1 MSSAVVSTS
10 AALGRPFVFEDE
22 TEVEVRLPSNASRA
36 SLDRTAP
43 STLLRAGLGGS
54 PHTNLQGVQE
64 SPLARVQSAIS
75 NQKSKIPPAS
85 VTPASRLEIRPAPA
99 MVSTGISALDALTG
113 SLPRGSL
120 AKILGPAKS
129 V

>member
-22 TEVEVRLPSNASRA
+22 TEVEVRLPSSASRA

-43 STLLRAGLGGS
+43 STSLRAGLGGC
-54 PHTNLQGVQE
+54 PHIDPKAAQE

-75 NQKSKIPPAS
+75 NQKSSQRALLRPRGLRSVPRPQWSQPAS
-85 VTPASRLEIRPAPA
+85 PPSMP
-99 MVSTGISALDALTG
+99 
-113 SLPRGSL
+113 
-120 AKILGPAKS
+120 
-129 V
+129 